1 MALEALAL
9 EYETVDANVVVT
21 PEIAASAIE
30 DATLEARY
38 DFEVRSVR
46 FMAQGITPNNES
58 KQWFARREASE
69 HALKRLV
76 G

>member
-1 MALEALAL
+1 MEALAL

-21 PEIAASAIE
+21 PEFAASAIE
-30 DATLEARY
+30 DATFEARY
-38 DFEVRSVR
+38 HFEVKSIR

-69 HALKRLV
+69 HTLKRLV

>member
-1 MALEALAL
+1 LEVLSL
-9 EYETVDANVVVT
+9 EYETVDANVIVT

-38 DFEVRSVR
+38 DFEVKSMR

-69 HALKRLV
+69 HTLKRLF

>member
-1 MALEALAL
+1 LALEVLSL
-9 EYETVDANVVVT
+9 EYETVHANVIVT

-38 DFEVRSVR
+38 DFKVKSVR
-46 FMAQGITPNNES
+46 FMGQGITPNNES

-69 HALKRLV
+69 HTLKILV